1 MQDKELYAVKTRW
14 QSQIAKLKLIFP
26 ILDFSL
32 NPIFCSVFKTW
43 EITGDLSTN
52 DLCIHQDCLIVCS
65 WYIYI
70 YIAKHITKDVRSE
83 RKKKYAVDTEKKTKR
98 IKFKIIQASH
108 HKINERVKHYR
119 HSEDSMQC
127 TQQPTAD
134 RGDSGE

>member
-1 MQDKELYAVKTRW
+1 M
-14 QSQIAKLKLIFP
+14 
-26 ILDFSL
+26 
-32 NPIFCSVFKTW
+32 
-43 EITGDLSTN
+43 
-52 DLCIHQDCLIVCS
+52 
-65 WYIYI
+65 
-70 YIAKHITKDVRSE
+70 
-83 RKKKYAVDTEKKTKR
+83 KR